1 MGKAIARRVAA
12 EALYAAQHAKMIVA
26 QKKSHKLRLAANRY
40 RKMVAHH
47 NKMTKKFNAGTKFHK
62 GKEAHWKRLAAAARH
77 LAKKYIRHAKE
88 EHKQRIK
95 WIVIT
100 KRRVAAEKAALAKAR
115 KNNALAAAKEARAK
129 IYAAAA
135 KRATRLAIREHK
147 LRLAAEKRTKKF
159 ISRQTI
165 AMKRY
170 KTEEKLKFKYL
181 RLAAQ
186 ADRKAAREWARH
198 NRAIKKMIAS
208 VAHRKRV
215 VKKSMTFVTKQN
227 ALMQKA

>member
-88 EHKQRIK
+88 EHKF
-95 WIVIT
+95 
-100 KRRVAAEKAALAKAR
+100 
-115 KNNALAAAKEARAK
+115 
-129 IYAAAA
+129 
-135 KRATRLAIREHK
+135 H
-147 LRLAAEKRTKKF
+147 
-159 ISRQTI
+159 
-165 AMKRY
+165 
-170 KTEEKLKFKYL
+170 YL
-181 RLAAQ
+181 RLAGQ

-198 NRAIKKMIAS
+198 NRHIKEMKYAIKKMIAS

-227 ALMQKA
+227 ALMQKANKA